1 VGASADDSPDDADEL
16 TLEPVEG
23 EVRSVAWLWR
33 PLGTKLGELRLAE
46 RRLMFVRTDGTEVFN
61 APLAEIQI
69 EGWPSYGIAPN
80 SQVKLRVNG
89 KKHRISFIMPENAK
103 EARPSDPGFDPVFE
117 RSERGLK
124 AIKTY
129 PAGMKLGA
137 AWRAL
142 LDQEMAAEGS

>member
-1 VGASADDSPDDADEL
+1 MEASGASSADADEL

-33 PLGTKLGELRLAE
+33 PLGTKSGELRLAE
-46 RRLMFVRTDGTEVFN
+46 GRLMFVQTDGAEVFN

-69 EGWPSYGIAPN
+69 DGWPSYGIAPD
-80 SQVKLRVNG
+80 SQVKLRANG
-89 KKHRISFIMPENAK
+89 KKHRVSFIMPKNSKQAQ
-103 EARPSDPGFDPVFE
+103 PSSPGPGPAYEHAE
-117 RSERGLK
+117 RASK

-142 LDQEMAAEGS
+142 LEQEMAG